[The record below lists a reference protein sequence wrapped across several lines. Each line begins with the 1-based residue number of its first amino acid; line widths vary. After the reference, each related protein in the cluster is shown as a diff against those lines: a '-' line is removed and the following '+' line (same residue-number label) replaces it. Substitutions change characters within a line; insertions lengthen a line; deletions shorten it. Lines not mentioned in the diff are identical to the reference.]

1 MVNAN
6 DYGPSHSNNIDKNNG
21 KAGNGIDIHSGRSKV
36 QNVQMKKNTN
46 LKFSR
51 IHSNYSLAS
60 KQILTPVNTSANANT
75 NTNANTNNRR
85 EATKVE

>member
-51 IHSNYSLAS
+51 IHSNYSLGAS

-75 NTNANTNNRR
+75 NANTNNCR